1 MTREEFQNQLNKRL
15 ASYEEKLKGIYIC
28 MYESR
33 ICGKSR
39 CSAEHKTFAQL
50 VKEFEA
56 DGNLYIRNR
65 NEQGRFMKPI
75 ITDCDGNEISTDN
88 PKGLTGMLDYDGD
101 YRRFTCL
108 SVYDAIHKGSGYEWH
123 KALVNEINDDVC
135 EYYTPAADYMRL
147 LGLMHSESIEPSMVF
162 DDLSSAYED
171 KDSDDEIAGWAIS
184 IAECYGTDAWDTYT
198 TLNAMIEDVEERDSE
213 SHEIVI
219 REWVNSIYR
228 MMRCDPFKI
237 YF

>member
-1 MTREEFQNQLNKRL
+1 
-15 ASYEEKLKGIYIC
+15 

-88 PKGLTGMLDYDGD
+88 PKGLTGVLDYDGD

-123 KALVNEINDDVC
+123 KALVKE
-135 EYYTPAADYMRL
+135 
-147 LGLMHSESIEPSMVF
+147 
-162 DDLSSAYED
+162 
-171 KDSDDEIAGWAIS
+171 
-184 IAECYGTDAWDTYT
+184 
-198 TLNAMIEDVEERDSE
+198 
-213 SHEIVI
+213 
-219 REWVNSIYR
+219 IYR
-228 MMRCDPFKI
+228 NKEEFKDCEVTVSGWI
-237 YF
+237 RNIRDFNQFFKLFLCNLSGLCVRFFY

>member
-1 MTREEFQNQLNKRL
+1 M
-15 ASYEEKLKGIYIC
+15 
-28 MYESR
+28 
-33 ICGKSR
+33 
-39 CSAEHKTFAQL
+39 
-50 VKEFEA
+50 
-56 DGNLYIRNR
+56 
-65 NEQGRFMKPI
+65 
-75 ITDCDGNEISTDN
+75 
-88 PKGLTGMLDYDGD
+88 
-101 YRRFTCL
+101 
-108 SVYDAIHKGSGYEWH
+108 
-123 KALVNEINDDVC
+123 C
-135 EYYTPAADYMRL
+135 EYYTPATDYMRL